1 MPDIADT
8 FAVIVVPACC
18 VPLGLN
24 VTEPPLGATPAAV
37 TAVAVEFAVCDP
49 TPLFHV
55 TSARIEYPTEE
66 TLPYKYWG
74 ITNVVP
80 PFCKTLPPV
89 YEFPPKPPSF
99 TLQTILVMLAVGA
112 ADVGLFAVSVNVLP
126 TVEDPLTEDVAPLG
140 EENV

>member
-1 MPDIADT
+1 MVRFP
-8 FAVIVVPACC
+8 
-18 VPLGLN
+18 LN
-24 VTEPPLGATPAAV
+24 VGAELFVGITTGCV
-37 TAVAVEFAVCDP
+37 TTVPVELAICDP

-80 PFCKTLPPV
+80 PFCSTDPV
-89 YEFPPKPPSF
+89 VNEFQPVPPSF
-99 TLQTILVMLAVGA
+99 TFQTILVILAAGA

-140 EENV
+140 EANV